1 MNPLISVIISTYNQS
16 EYIEEA
22 LLSLI
27 GQTYTDWECIVIN
40 DGSTDATES
49 IVKEIM
55 TTTDKI
61 QYLCQENA
69 GVIVARNKAFEYAT
83 GSHILFFDSDD
94 VMKQDHL
101 QSLLEP
107 FNEFETDIVFCD
119 TQRFITKEN
128 YYEFASGRNCPA
140 PEGLIATEKMY
151 RLLFD
156 YNFITIHS
164 ALMKREVF
172 VKVGGFSI
180 NTAYLED
187 YAFWFSAAAEKFR
200 FYHINKAIAL
210 YRVAQKDTK
219 LPHRKI
225 IGKKLTE
232 LEFLNRNFDK
242 EIVSKNELQEKIKSV
257 HRNCIRELIANGHVK
272 ECNDEIKSFLKIY
285 PTSPSELIR
294 ALEFKLKLF
303 LLRFK

>member
-1 MNPLISVIISTYNQS
+1 MNPLISVIISTYNHS

-27 GQTYTDWECIVIN
+27 GQTYTEWECIVIN

-55 TTTDKI
+55 TTTDKVK
-61 QYLCQENA
+61 YLFQENA
-69 GVIVARNKAFEYAT
+69 GVIVARNKAFEYAK
-83 GSHILFFDSDD
+83 GSYILFFDSDD

-107 FNEFETDIVFCD
+107 FNEFDADIVFCD
-119 TQRFITKEN
+119 TQRFITKDN
-128 YYEFASGRNCPA
+128 HYEFASGRNCPA

-187 YAFWFSAAAEKFR
+187 YAFWFSAAIEKFS

-210 YRVAQKDTK
+210 YRVAAEGTR
-219 LPHRKI
+219 LPHCKI
-225 IGKKLTE
+225 IGKKHTE

-242 EIVSKNELQEKIKSV
+242 NIVSKNELQEKITSV

-272 ECNDEIKSFLKIY
+272 ECNDEIKLFLKIY
-285 PTSPSELIR
+285 RTSPSELIR
-294 ALEFKLKLF
+294 AIEFKLKLF